1 GPRRAGS
8 GSRGVTMERPVV
20 VQRAAGEGL
29 RVHRPRRQPA
39 RCVEVPHRSP
49 GRGETRRCDRISL
62 TRQEADM
69 TREIIA
75 TDAAPHPDA
84 PISQAVRVGQLVFVS
99 GITPFTR
106 DMRLAKGDFA
116 AQMHQVM
123 ANLDAILNASGSS
136 LSQVVKCTVIL
147 ARREDWR

>member
-1 GPRRAGS
+1 
-8 GSRGVTMERPVV
+8 
-20 VQRAAGEGL
+20 
-29 RVHRPRRQPA
+29 
-39 RCVEVPHRSP
+39 
-49 GRGETRRCDRISL
+49 
-62 TRQEADM
+62 M

-147 ARREDWR
+147 ARREDWRAMNEIYRTYWPGKDFPARTAFEGRLPHPDFLLEVECVAEA

>member
-1 GPRRAGS
+1 
-8 GSRGVTMERPVV
+8 
-20 VQRAAGEGL
+20 
-29 RVHRPRRQPA
+29 
-39 RCVEVPHRSP
+39 
-49 GRGETRRCDRISL
+49 
-62 TRQEADM
+62 M

-123 ANLDAILNASGSS
+123 ANLDAILSASGSS
-136 LSQVVKCTVIL
+136 LARVVKCTVIL
-147 ARREDWR
+147 ARREDWRAMNEIYRTYWPGKDFPARTAFEARLPHPDFLLEIDCVAEA

>member
-1 GPRRAGS
+1 
-8 GSRGVTMERPVV
+8 
-20 VQRAAGEGL
+20 
-29 RVHRPRRQPA
+29 
-39 RCVEVPHRSP
+39 
-49 GRGETRRCDRISL
+49 
-62 TRQEADM
+62 M

-147 ARREDWR
+147 ARREDWRAMNEIYRTYWPGKDFPARTAFEARLPHPDFLLEVECVAEA

>member
-1 GPRRAGS
+1 
-8 GSRGVTMERPVV
+8 
-20 VQRAAGEGL
+20 
-29 RVHRPRRQPA
+29 
-39 RCVEVPHRSP
+39 
-49 GRGETRRCDRISL
+49 
-62 TRQEADM
+62 M

-84 PISQAVRVGQLVFVS
+84 PISQAIRVGQLVFVS

-123 ANLDAILNASGSS
+123 ANLDAILSASGSS
-136 LSQVVKCTVIL
+136 LARVVKCTVIL
-147 ARREDWR
+147 ARREDWRAMNEIYRTYWPGKDYPARTAFEARLPHPDFLLEVECVAEA